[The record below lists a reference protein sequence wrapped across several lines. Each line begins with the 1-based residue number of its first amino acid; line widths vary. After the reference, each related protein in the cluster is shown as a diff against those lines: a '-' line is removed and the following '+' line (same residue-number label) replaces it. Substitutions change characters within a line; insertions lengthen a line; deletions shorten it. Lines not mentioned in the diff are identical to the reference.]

1 MACSTGH
8 KCGHGH
14 GSGTPSPRTAKHIDT
29 SSTILKITIPLF
41 SLLHSGL
48 QDNPAPLDNDGAM
61 VPVSNVS
68 ASAYSPSTLQQVE
81 THSRDG
87 LLLPNEPLP
96 STPAQEGEEE
106 IIITPP
112 PPPTKEAVR
121 RAIED
126 VFGGRF
132 DKDEDEEISIED
144 LHVLNHSCKQGWG
157 EDPNKELE
165 AGEDKDGEDVVE
177 TIEKPRPSKKA
188 RKQGGDNTPA
198 LLEMSMEP
206 SESEYPFQ
214 S

>member
-1 MACSTGH
+1 
-8 KCGHGH
+8 
-14 GSGTPSPRTAKHIDT
+14 
-29 SSTILKITIPLF
+29 
-41 SLLHSGL
+41 
-48 QDNPAPLDNDGAM
+48 M

-68 ASAYSPSTLQQVE
+68 ASAYSPSTPQQVE

-87 LLLPNEPLP
+87 PLLPNEPLP

-121 RAIED
+121 GAIED
-126 VFGGRF
+126 VFGGRL
-132 DKDEDEEISIED
+132 DEDEDEEISIED
-144 LHVLNHSCKQGWG
+144 LHVLNNSRKRGWG

-165 AGEDKDGEDVVE
+165 AGEDEDGEDVVE
-177 TIEKPRPSKKA
+177 IIEKPRPSKKA
-188 RKQGGDNTPA
+188 RKQGGDDTPA
-198 LLEMSMEP
+198 LLETSMEP